1 MLIERSCSEQGLF
14 GGKGKKGRWRTV
26 EEKSILV
33 VAKDRSF
40 LIWLK
45 DRRPWPPSLRC
56 VQVCNSGGS
65 LKPPNYSM
73 HSYKATIRL
82 VGQRKVFSL
91 RHMVQPGRSDRTS
104 SPWLITMGARSLA
117 ADSFLLC
124 MVWSRASRYGSIY
137 SVSLSTS
144 SSENVDQRDFFFK
157 TFYQMKEDRRPNA
170 SNVSLFSLG
179 GKKGMGS
186 SHPRDRVI
194 PGRFARAHFL

>member
-14 GGKGKKGRWRTV
+14 RGKGKKGGWRTV
-26 EEKSILV
+26 EEKSINV

-82 VGQRKVFSL
+82 VGQRKFFSL

-124 MVWSRASRYGSIY
+124 MVWSRASRYGSIACL
-137 SVSLSTS
+137 SLHRVQKMLTN
-144 SSENVDQRDFFFK
+144 ETFFFK

-170 SNVSLFSLG
+170 SNGCLFSLG